1 MPMNCCNA
9 AKNSAGALAPPA
21 IDGKCKTVMVSSYLK
36 RSLRTLEQAIED
48 RASRR
53 APAPAARH
61 ANSHVS
67 GPGSIEL
74 LVRLLTENTNQDG
87 AIEAP
92 APALAPVAA
101 GPRSPLDRDRA
112 A

>member
-1 MPMNCCNA
+1 
-9 AKNSAGALAPPA
+9 
-21 IDGKCKTVMVSSYLK
+21 MVSFYLE

-53 APAPAARH
+53 APAPADRH
-61 ANSHVS
+61 ANSHEG
-67 GPGSIEL
+67 GPDSIEL
-74 LVRLLTENTNQDG
+74 SVRLLSENTNQDG

-92 APALAPVAA
+92 APTLAPAAA
-101 GPRSPLDRDRA
+101 GQRTPLDRDRA